1 MRSQRRA
8 RAAAVFAL
16 ASACSAAPATAVD
29 VPSDASW
36 LRVEAPAEAESA
48 TELGLVEVRGQAA
61 KRGLRPQDFVIVID
75 VSESTLLPSGW
86 DVDADG
92 PRGRTDPALLERLGA
107 RSDVPPGLLARLAE
121 SDFEDSVLAAE
132 LAAAQAL
139 IDRLDLD
146 RYRVG
151 LVAFSDE
158 AKVLAPLGSNR
169 ERLSAALADLRDD
182 FPSYLRGTNF
192 GDAVTAAQLALA
204 PPDGMPPPD
213 GRERSILFLSD
224 GEPTL
229 PPHGDNARHHAL
241 WAAHAAAAAGI
252 RIHAFEL
259 RATEHASAAG
269 NVFAKMAETSGGHY
283 ERLQQAGDAIARLR
297 RTDLVGLA
305 ELRVV
310 NETTDRPAR
319 ALRTFPDGSFDA
331 FVELAPGRNRI
342 RFEAAASDG
351 TRAVA
356 DRIVDYD
363 AAPPRDAAQARERR
377 EQTEALLDQLRRRT
391 QETEVW
397 AQMERER
404 RVRKLEIEIHAGDR

>member
-1 MRSQRRA
+1 V
-8 RAAAVFAL
+8 AAFAL
-16 ASACSAAPATAVD
+16 AAAWAALPAPAAETPAD
-29 VPSDASW
+29 SGW
-36 LRVEAPAEAESA
+36 LHVEAPAEAESA
-48 TELGLVEVRGQAA
+48 SRLGLVEVRGHAA

-75 VSESTLLPSGW
+75 VSDSTLLPSGW
-86 DVDADG
+86 DVDGDG

-107 RSDVPPGLLARLAE
+107 RSDTPPGLVARLSE
-121 SDFEDSVLAAE
+121 TDFDDSVLAAE
-132 LAAAQAL
+132 LAAADAL

-146 RYRVG
+146 RYRVA
-151 LVAFSDE
+151 LVAFSDQ
-158 AKVLAPLGSNR
+158 AKVLAPLGSSR
-169 ERLSAALADLRDD
+169 ERLSAALAGLRED

-204 PPDGMPPPD
+204 PPDGMPPQD

-241 WAAHAAAAAGI
+241 WAARAAAAVGI

-259 RATEHASAAG
+259 RESEHASPAG
-269 NVFAKMAETSGGHY
+269 NVFAKMAEVSGGHY
-283 ERLQQAGDAIARLR
+283 ERLLQPGDAIARLR

-305 ELRVV
+305 DLRVV
-310 NETTDRPAR
+310 NDTTGQAAR

-342 RFEAAASDG
+342 RFEAAATDS
-351 TRAVA
+351 TRAA
-356 DRIVDYD
+356 AERIVDYD
-363 AAPPRDAAQARERR
+363 ASPPRDAADARARR
-377 EQTEALLDQLRRRT
+377 QESEGLLEQLKQRTAETEA
-391 QETEVW
+391 W

-404 RVRKLEIEIHAGDR
+404 RVRHLELEIHPVEANPPGSNR